1 MSQPFATRRFILV
14 GEAQRDAA
22 IALLSNV
29 PLGLEVL
36 IRTPVKARGLD
47 QNGYYFMRIG
57 ELAGQAWIDGKQFSK
72 DAWHE
77 YAKKNIMPEEIT
89 TKDGEVRSKWE
100 PTPDGDMSVISTTRL
115 ERGCFADYTNAVEAF
130 GASLGVM
137 FSASRDERKAA

>member
-1 MSQPFATRRFILV
+1 MNQPFATRRVILV
-14 GEAQRDAA
+14 GEVQRDAA

-36 IRTPVKARGLD
+36 IRTPVKVRGLD

-57 ELAGQAWIDGKQFSK
+57 EIAGQAWIDGKQFSK
-72 DAWHE
+72 DAWHV
-77 YAKKNIMPEEIT
+77 YAKKNLLPEEIT

-100 PTPDGDMSVISTTRL
+100 LTPDGDMSVISTTRL
-115 ERGCFADYTNAVEAF
+115 ERGCFAEYTNAVEAF